1 MFWRFGF
8 NSSTLDTLLD
18 KEDVTLEEVLEEED
32 LLQEAKSMNPKLV
45 EFLSKPEHIKALLT
59 YITATDLEENKRFKY
74 PFLASEIIACEIQP
88 IIDAIVLEHKDLL
101 VEFWAYLDTPAYPT
115 RRASDTVDNNEQQ
128 DVGLDS
134 LQASYFCK
142 TIGVLLSKYPIEMMT
157 FIQSEADNLDKILSH
172 LQTSA
177 IMDLLLTLVRMEELP
192 EGKGVV
198 KWLSDHGLLE
208 NLVDRLDPYL
218 DSEEH
223 SIAQQCICEII
234 RMSQTSLPE
243 SPSIGINELI
253 INLKSES
260 TMQKLAKFM
269 LDPEAPNA
277 TSTLINGVS
286 IIIDIIRHNNS
297 DLENDPAVAALY
309 DYQSTAVRAGGSVSL
324 ADMLRV
330 MGDHV
335 PEFTHLLLK
344 PRSVNGPIRTTLG
357 ELEPLGF
364 ERLKICELF
373 AELLHC
379 SNMSNLNNFAMTPE
393 EEAEIEDK
401 LPEENDAEAEKEQKE
416 EETKAE
422 TDSKKAEEEAVKAD
436 AEPELSVGDY
446 LKSKFV
452 DNRAM
457 PICVD
462 LFFAFPWNNF
472 LHYVIYDMLHQ
483 VFNGRMDVGLNRNL
497 AISILKD
504 GQLTDKIVIA
514 QKANDEECAKP
525 KGMRAGYMGHLT
537 FISDEIMKLFE
548 GYPETIVLVV
558 KDDIDMEGWNAYCNN
573 ELKET
578 KDRDQLPL
586 GGLRPN
592 DDLDVPQSDE
602 EDDEDALEGAA
613 ASQYSRFLAQRGED
627 GNFEEDD
634 EDDND
639 HWITGRDDFNRE
651 YNYNSG
657 SFSVNAKNEIH
668 VNQDGAEDGEEDD
681 EEYDSN
687 EEEENDDNITPDW
700 TRNFSKFSQPTSLRR
715 IPSHT
720 ANDDDEEDYDDGDD
734 FDHLADAEELE
745 RRAALR
751 RASYKVAL
759 EQESHKDNNVAESQ
773 DNDEDDDFGDFE
785 SADGDKNNQQWDVLS
800 NSMENLDVNDKKAAT
815 SPTSSPPPQQPPLQD
830 DHLVRAIKTKEEEFL
845 KQKKD
850 YQHEDEEQEG
860 EV

>member
-8 NSSTLDTLLD
+8 NSSTLDTLLE

-45 EFLSKPEHIKALLT
+45 EFLSKPEHIKVLLT
-59 YITATDLEENKRFKY
+59 YITASDLEENKRFKY

-88 IIDAIVLEHKDLL
+88 IIDIIVLEHKDLL
-101 VEFWAYLDTPAYPT
+101 VEFWAYLDRPAYPR
-115 RRASDTVDNNEQQ
+115 RRASDASENIEQQ

-142 TIGVLLSKYPIEMMT
+142 TIGVLLSKYPNEMMA
-157 FIQSEADNLDKILSH
+157 FIQSDADNLNKILSH

-198 KWLSDHGLLE
+198 KWLSEHNLLE

-253 INLKSES
+253 NDLKRYAATFEP

-309 DYQSTAVRAGGSVSL
+309 DYQSTAIRAGGSVSL

-379 SNMSNLNNFAMTPE
+379 SNMSNLNNFSMTPE
-393 EEAEIEDK
+393 EEEEAGSEDK
-401 LPEENDAEAEKEQKE
+401 TPEEQKPEKEAEKGDL
-416 EETKAE
+416 
-422 TDSKKAEEEAVKAD
+422 TDD
-436 AEPELSVGDY
+436 AEKENLKSEAGPELSVGDY
-446 LKSKFV
+446 LKSRFV

-497 AISILKD
+497 AISILRD

-514 QKANDEECAKP
+514 QKSNDEECAKP

-592 DDLDVPQSDE
+592 DELDVPQSED

-627 GNFEEDD
+627 GNFDEDD

-639 HWITGRDDFNRE
+639 HWITGRDDLNRANT
-651 YNYNSG
+651 YNNSG
-657 SFSVNAKNEIH
+657 FSVNGKN
-668 VNQDGAEDGEEDD
+668 DD
-681 EEYDSN
+681 EYDSN
-687 EEEENDDNITPDW
+687 DEEDNDSSIPNKYS
-700 TRNFSKFSQPTSLRR
+700 RFLQPTLHR
-715 IPSHT
+715 IASHT
-720 ANDDDEEDYDDGDD
+720 ANDDDDEDYGDGDD
-734 FDHLADAEELE
+734 FDHLADAEELK

-751 RASYKVAL
+751 EASYKI
-759 EQESHKDNNVAESQ
+759 EPIIYNKI
-773 DNDEDDDFGDFE
+773 DNDDEEEDDFGDFE
-785 SADGDKNNQQWDVLS
+785 SADGEKNGQQWDIT
-800 NSMENLDVNDKKAAT
+800 NSMKKLDVSDT
-815 SPTSSPPPQQPPLQD
+815 SSSPPIQD
-830 DHLVRAIKTKEEEFL
+830 DHLVRAIKTKEEEYL
-845 KQKKD
+845 KQKED
-850 YQHEDEEQEG
+850 YQHDEEQEG

>member
-18 KEDVTLEEVLEEED
+18 KEDVTFEEVLEEED

-45 EFLSKPEHIKALLT
+45 EFLSKPEHIKALLN

-88 IIDAIVLEHKDLL
+88 IIDAIVIDHKDLL
-101 VEFWAYLDTPAYPT
+101 VQFWSYLDRPAQPR
-115 RRASDTVDNNEQQ
+115 RRANDTTDTSGEEQV
-128 DVGLDS
+128 VGLDS

-157 FIQSEADNLDKILSH
+157 FIQSNPENLNKILSH

-198 KWLSDHGLLE
+198 KWLSDHKLLG
-208 NLVDRLDPYL
+208 NLIDRLDPYL
-218 DSEEH
+218 DVEEH

-243 SPSIGINELI
+243 SPSIGLNELI
-253 INLKSES
+253 VELKSEL
-260 TMQKLAKFM
+260 TMQKLAKYM
-269 LDPEAPNA
+269 LDPDAPNA

-309 DYQSTAVRAGGSVSL
+309 EYQQQQQQQQQQQSFQRAGVSL
-324 ADMLRV
+324 ADMLKV

-335 PEFTHLLLK
+335 SEFTHLLLK
-344 PRSVNGPIRTTLG
+344 PRSVRGPIRTTLG
-357 ELEPLGF
+357 EMEPLGF

-379 SNMSNLNNFAMTPE
+379 SNMSNLNHFNVAADDE
-393 EEAEIEDK
+393 EE
-401 LPEENDAEAEKEQKE
+401 EEGKEEKE
-416 EETKAE
+416 
-422 TDSKKAEEEAVKAD
+422 SG
-436 AEPELSVGDY
+436 LSVGDY

-452 DNRAM
+452 ENKAM

-483 VFNGRMDVGLNRNL
+483 VFNGRMDIGLNRHL

-504 GQLTDKIVIA
+504 GQLTDKIIIA
-514 QKANDEECAKP
+514 QKANDEACAKP

-548 GYPETIVLVV
+548 GYPETIVLEI

-592 DDLDVPQSDE
+592 DDVDVPQSDE
-602 EDDEDALEGAA
+602 EDDEDALEGTA
-613 ASQYSRFLAQRGED
+613 ASQYSRFLAQRGEEGQFD
-627 GNFEEDD
+627 EEDE
-634 EDDND
+634 EDAD
-639 HWITGRDDFNRE
+639 HWITYVTHSHKKKLTFPSGRDDFNRD
-651 YNYNSG
+651 YNYN
-657 SFSVNAKNEIH
+657 NNNYTKNEM
-668 VNQDGAEDGEEDD
+668 AEDGEED
-681 EEYDSN
+681 EYNSN
-687 EEEENDDNITPDW
+687 DEEENDNHITPDW

-715 IPSHT
+715 TSSHT
-720 ANDDDEEDYDDGDD
+720 ANNNDEDDDEYDDGDD

-751 RASYKVAL
+751 RAGYKVTEEG
-759 EQESHKDNNVAESQ
+759 EQE
-773 DNDEDDDFGDFE
+773 EDDEFGDFE
-785 SADGDKNNQQWDVLS
+785 SAADNESEQKQWELS
-800 NSMENLDVNDKKAAT
+800 SQMENLDVNKK
-815 SPTSSPPPQQPPLQD
+815 PTTLAVVQD
-830 DHLVRAIKTKEEEFL
+830 EYLVRAIKTKEEEYL
-845 KQKKD
+845 KQKKE
-850 YQHEDEEQEG
+850 YQHDADEQEG
-860 EV
+860 EI

>member
-45 EFLSKPEHIKALLT
+45 DFLSKPEHIKALLT

-88 IIDAIVLEHKDLL
+88 IIDAI
-101 VEFWAYLDTPAYPT
+101 
-115 RRASDTVDNNEQQ
+115 Q

-269 LDPEAPNA
+269 LDPDAPNA

-309 DYQSTAVRAGGSVSL
+309 DYQSTAIRAGGSVSL

-379 SNMSNLNNFAMTPE
+379 SNMSNLNNFSMTPE
-393 EEAEIEDK
+393 EEAELEDK
-401 LPEENDAEAEKEQKE
+401 LPEENDDDAEGEKEQKE
-416 EETKAE
+416 EENKEEAG
-422 TDSKKAEEEAVKAD
+422 SKKTEEEAVTSEAQ
-436 AEPELSVGDY
+436 PELSVGDY

-452 DNRAM
+452 DNKAM

-483 VFNGRMDVGLNRNL
+483 VFNGRMDVGLNRSL

-558 KDDIDMEGWNAYCNN
+558 KDDIDMEGWNTYCNN

-657 SFSVNAKNEIH
+657 SFSVNDKNEIH
-668 VNQDGAEDGEEDD
+668 VNQDGAEDEEEDD

-759 EQESHKDNNVAESQ
+759 EQEDSKDNSVTASQ
-773 DNDEDDDFGDFE
+773 GNDDDDDFGDFE
-785 SADGDKNNQQWDVLS
+785 SADGDKNNQQWDMLS
-800 NSMENLDVNDKKAAT
+800 NNMENLNVNDKKAAT
-815 SPTSSPPPQQPPLQD
+815 STSSPPPPPLQD

-860 EV
+860 EI